1 MSNWKKKSYSSMARD
16 GRKNGR
22 WKDGSSQTHY
32 RNKANA
38 GRGEVVHHKDGNKKN
53 NSSLNIEKI
62 SKSKH
67 NKVHPE
73 KGGNRKCKSG
83 YVWSKKVKQCLAIK

>member
-38 GRGEVVHHKDGNKKN
+38 PKGKVVHHKDGNKRN
-53 NSSLNIEKI
+53 NSPSNLTVLR
-62 SKSKH
+62 KSVHRAIHRAKSI
-67 NKVHPE
+67 NK
-73 KGGNRKCKSG
+73 RC
-83 YVWSKKVKQCLAIK
+83 

>member
-1 MSNWKKKSYSSMARD
+1 MAWSKKNYSSMARV
-16 GRKNGR
+16 GSKNGR
-22 WKDGSSQTHY
+22 WKDGSSQTHN
-32 RNKANA
+32 RNNAGAGPGKVVHHEDGNKAN
-38 GRGEVVHHKDGNKKN
+38 
-53 NSSLNIEKI
+53 NSKSNIKVI

-83 YVWSKKVKQCLAIK
+83 YVWSKKLKACAKA

>member
-1 MSNWKKKSYSSMARD
+1 MARD
-16 GRKNGR
+16 GRSNGR

-32 RNKANA
+32 RNNSSAKPGA
-38 GRGEVVHHKDGNKKN
+38 VVHHLDGSKSN
-53 NSSLNIEKI
+53 NSKSNVRVI
-62 SKSKH
+62 SKSEH

-83 YVWSKKVKQCLAIK
+83 YVWSKKVKSCIKTKD

>member
-1 MSNWKKKSYSSMARD
+1 MARD
-16 GRKNGR
+16 GRSNGR

-38 GRGEVVHHKDGNKKN
+38 KPGAVVHHLDGDKSN
-53 NSSLNIEKI
+53 NSKSNIRVI

-83 YVWSKKVKQCLAIK
+83 YLWSMKAKSCVKIKS

>member
-1 MSNWKKKSYSSMARD
+1 MARA
-16 GRKNGR
+16 GRSNGR

-38 GRGEVVHHKDGNKKN
+38 KPGAVVHHLDGSKSN
-53 NSSLNIEKI
+53 NSKSNVRVI
-62 SKSKH
+62 SKSEH

-83 YVWSKKVKQCLAIK
+83 YVWSKKVKSCIKTKD